1 MSTLRKYYQDLLSW
15 EQLYREPVEQQP
27 DRLRESSRGQ
37 QHRELVA
44 QWPQTLRESIE
55 SAFVN
60 AVSNSALKGSV
71 CSLNPGSSNQSIG
84 NQVEDYTIQRLNAR
98 ISEFSISRCSGP
110 GYPDQIL
117 IQTDIDLRIPL
128 EVKATSN
135 WNERDTNRRV
145 LTSSSKK
152 LRAEFNEPIYHLLL
166 TILYSQSGDSAT
178 INAIRLDFL
187 EPTTPVNVRLEAS
200 VNHKILAAG
209 HHYSKTI

>member
-110 GYPDQIL
+110 RLPRSN
-117 IQTDIDLRIPL
+117 TD
-128 EVKATSN
+128 SN
-135 WNERDTNRRV
+135 R
-145 LTSSSKK
+145 
-152 LRAEFNEPIYHLLL
+152 Y
-166 TILYSQSGDSAT
+166 
-178 INAIRLDFL
+178 
-187 EPTTPVNVRLEAS
+187 
-200 VNHKILAAG
+200 
-209 HHYSKTI
+209 